1 MKPSFALQFTDTG
14 ITLLHRTGRGWL
26 PLGDAAIDDPALGEN
41 LGYLRA
47 TALGLEPQGITSK
60 LVIPNDQILYTRVDA
75 PGPEAGKRRNQIRRA
90 LEGRTPYG
98 VDELV
103 FDWSGTGPEVM
114 VAVIA
119 RDTLAEAEAF
129 AASHRFNPMSFV
141 ALPDPAQFDGEPFF
155 GPQCPCRY
163 STQRRRQGR
172 ARPRRHADHRPRR
185 SRACRRG
192 QRGAGGPGSAAARS
206 GTGFATGGGGFGSRP
221 GRGDA
226 PGGGRTRRAG
236 SRSRC

>member
-14 ITLLHRTGRGWL
+14 IILLHRTGRGWL
-26 PLGDAAIDDPALGEN
+26 PLGDAAVDDPALGDN

-60 LVIPNDQILYTRVDA
+60 LVIPNDQVLYTKVDA

-90 LEGRTPYG
+90 LEGRTPYS

-141 ALPDPAQFDGEPFF
+141 ALPDPAEFEGEPFF
-155 GPQCPCRY
+155 GPSAYAATALSEGDKVERD
-163 STQRRRQGR
+163 R
-172 ARPRRHADHRPRR
+172 AAMRIIA
-185 SRACRRG
+185 
-192 QRGAGGPGSAAARS
+192 
-206 GTGFATGGGGFGSRP
+206 
-221 GRGDA
+221 RGDA
-226 PGGGRTRRAG
+226 GI
-236 SRSRC
+236 